1 MSIEQNKAVV
11 RRYITEVLAGG
22 DVDLVDELLAANYVN
37 AGMGGMGRSDF
48 KAWLNA
54 ASAGPGGRME
64 VEELI
69 GEGDVVV
76 ARFTYAIKLPDGQ
89 QITARGLAYYRLA
102 DGRIVADDAITTPDL
117 RQVFASQMP
126 SSAA

>member
-1 MSIEQNKAVV
+1 MSIQQNKDVV

-22 DVDLVDELLAANYVN
+22 NVELVDELLASDYVN
-37 AGMGGMGRSDF
+37 VGMGGMGRSDF
-48 KAWLNA
+48 KAWLNV
-54 ASAGPGGRME
+54 ASAGPGGQMQ

-76 ARFTYAIKLPDGQ
+76 ARFNYAIRAPDGEE
-89 QITARGLAYYRLA
+89 ITARGLAFYRLA
-102 DGRIVADDAITTPDL
+102 AGLIVEDDAITTPDL

-126 SSAA
+126 SGAA